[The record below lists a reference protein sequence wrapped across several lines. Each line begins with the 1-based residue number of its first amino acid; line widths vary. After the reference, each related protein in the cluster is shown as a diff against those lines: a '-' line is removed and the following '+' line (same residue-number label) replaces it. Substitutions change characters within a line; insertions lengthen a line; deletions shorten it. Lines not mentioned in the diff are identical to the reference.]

1 MRNKNYVKKRGIK
14 MNEIVVKTEIQL
26 YEIVVDSLKTTIF
39 KLNIKKK
46 IYCLINFD

>member
-26 YEIVVDSLKTTIF
+26 YEIVVDSQ
-39 KLNIKKK
+39 ND
-46 IYCLINFD
+46 NF